1 MISQVN
7 SSAIRNAYGSS
18 LGNAN
23 EIKQVKESEDVKS
36 AVVTKQGDKSRV
48 DEIKDALKDGS
59 YKVDLN
65 ALSELIADE
74 LL

>member
-7 SSAIRNAYGSS
+7 SSLLNSAYT
-18 LGNAN
+18 NKAN
-23 EIKQVKESEDVKS
+23 TNVGKAKETENVK
-36 AVVTKQGDKSRV
+36 ATLVTKQGDKSRV
-48 DEIKDALKDGS
+48 DEIKDALSSGE

-65 ALSELIADE
+65 ALSERIADE

>member
-7 SSAIRNAYGSS
+7 SSVVNSAY
-18 LGNAN
+18 AN
-23 EIKQVKESEDVKS
+23 NSNTNVSKAKESENVKS
-36 AVVTKQGDKSRV
+36 TLVTKQGD
-48 DEIKDALKDGS
+48 
-59 YKVDLN
+59 KVDLN